1 MASHKTMAEQAGW
14 TLVELPALVLG
25 PQMRELLASEAR
37 SRARGGIVPGHP
49 IAADRPHEL
58 ACLKRRE
65 APPRLASDEQ
75 RRQSGGMAK
84 QASEVTLAEM
94 MEKEIGDNHVELV
107 SFFEKLKYVRHA
119 WLSPPA
125 ECGKALARF
134 LSHNIL
140 PIEQSDAYIAPARHQ
155 APRHRQH
162 ENPVPRLDLDDRSRC
177 PG

>member
-1 MASHKTMAEQAGW
+1 MAEQAGW
-14 TLVELPALVLG
+14 TLVELPALVLW

-107 SFFEKLKYVRHA
+107 SFFEKLEDVHHA
-119 WLSPPA
+119 WPSPPA

-134 LSHNIL
+134 KWTANWLAATSSAKVNKTLNVLMLS
-140 PIEQSDAYIAPARHQ
+140 QSLVQNFKKSDGSHF
-155 APRHRQH
+155 
-162 ENPVPRLDLDDRSRC
+162 
-177 PG
+177 